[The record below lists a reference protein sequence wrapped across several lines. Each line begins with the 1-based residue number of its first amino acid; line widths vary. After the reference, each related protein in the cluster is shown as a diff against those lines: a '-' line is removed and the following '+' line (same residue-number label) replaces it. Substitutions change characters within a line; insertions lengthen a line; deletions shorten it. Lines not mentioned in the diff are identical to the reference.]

1 MRKLFTYEQFLTER
15 EVRNTD
21 LESVFEGGA
30 YGHLTHPFEDLGLT
44 MRDVK
49 DMIDSTVEG
58 AFGPENFVQEKTDG
72 QQLSISWKDGK
83 LIAAR
88 NKSHL
93 KNAGAE
99 AMSAQDLALKFKD
112 RGDIE
117 IAYNAAMRDLEAS
130 IGALSPGD
138 KERLFA
144 NGQKF
149 ASVEVI
155 TPVTQNTVPYGQ
167 NLLVFH
173 GVVEYDEAGNDIGE
187 DKEAGRELGRLITDA
202 NAAAQEMFYVRG
214 PQDLPIKPFSNT
226 KARAQYYNKKLND
239 IMKEAGITLDSTVQ
253 DFVMGASVNMVKEL
267 AKRDGITLPPESIDG
282 LARRLGDIDKSYTV
296 AQIKKDLGSVAEW
309 YTNLEKK
316 EAKMIKKKIYAP
328 LENLFLEVGTE
339 MMKHMTA
346 FLSAN
351 PTSAAESMRKEIES
365 TIAQIRT
372 NGDATDIEK
381 LEHELS
387 RVAAIGGLENIVP
400 TEGITFVY
408 KGKVY
413 KYTGIFAPVHQIR
426 SILAYK
432 K

>member
-1 MRKLFTYEQFLTER
+1 MHKILTYEQFLIER
-15 EVRNTD
+15 ASAQGAHSLVM
-21 LESVFEGGA
+21 EGGA
-30 YGHLTHPFEDLGLT
+30 YGHLTHPFEDLRLT

-83 LIAAR
+83 LVAAR

-93 KNAGAE
+93 KNAGE
-99 AMSAQDLALKFKD
+99 NAMSASDLASMFKG

-173 GVVEYDEAGNDIGE
+173 GIVEYDTNGNVIGE
-187 DKEAGRELGRLITDA
+187 DKQAGRELGSLIADA

-214 PQDLPIKPFSNT
+214 PQDLPIAPFANT
-226 KARAQYYNKKLND
+226 KSRAQYYNKKLSD
-239 IMKEAGITLDSTVQ
+239 IMKEAGISLDSTVQ
-253 DFVMGASVNMVKEL
+253 DFVMGTASNMIKEL
-267 AKRDGITLPPESIDG
+267 AKRDGITLPSEAIEG
-282 LARRLGDIDKSYTV
+282 LARRVGDIDKSYTV
-296 AQIKKDLGSVAEW
+296 AQIKKDLGDSADW
-309 YTNLEKK
+309 YIQLEKK
-316 EAKMIKKKIYAP
+316 EAKMLKKKIYAP

-351 PTSAAESMRKEIES
+351 PTLAAEQMRKEIEK
-365 TIAQIRT
+365 TISQIKT

-387 RVAAIGGLENIVP
+387 RVAAVGGLENIVP

>member
-1 MRKLFTYEQFLTER
+1 MNRLYTYEEFLTER

-21 LESVFEGGA
+21 LEPLFEGGA

-44 MRDVK
+44 MTDVK
-49 DMIDSTVEG
+49 DMIDATVQG

-72 QQLSISWKDGK
+72 QQLSISWKNGQ

-93 KNAGAE
+93 KNAGE
-99 AMSAQDLALKFKD
+99 NAMTAADLAAKFKD

-117 IAYNAAMRDLEAS
+117 IAYNTAMRDLSAS

-138 KERLFA
+138 KEKMF
-144 NGQKF
+144 GEGTKF
-149 ASVEVI
+149 ASVEI
-155 TPVTQNTVPYGQ
+155 MTPVTQNTVPYGQ
-167 NLLVFH
+167 DLLVFH
-173 GVVEYDEAGNDIGE
+173 GIVEYDIDGNVVGE
-187 DKEAGRELGRLITDA
+187 DKQAGRDLGKMIADA

-214 PQDLPIKPFSNT
+214 PQDIPIKPFKNT
-226 KARAQYYNKKLND
+226 KARAKYYNDKLKS
-239 IMKEAGITLDSTVQ
+239 IMQDAGINLNSTVQ
-253 DFVMGASVNMVKEL
+253 DFVVGRAVNVVRGLDIDIPE
-267 AKRDGITLPPESIDG
+267 ESIEG
-282 LARRLGDIDKSYTV
+282 IANRLGGINKSYSV
-296 AQIKKDLGSVAEW
+296 AKMKKDMGPDLTKEYSDF
-309 YTNLEKK
+309 EKK
-316 EAKMIKKKIYAP
+316 NEKMIKKQIYAP

-339 MMKHMTA
+339 MMKHMEA

-351 PTSAAESMRKEIES
+351 PTQAGEQMRKEIED
-365 TIAQIRT
+365 TISKIRK
-372 NGDATDIEK
+372 NGDVTDVEK
-381 LEHELS
+381 LEHELT
-387 RVAAIGGLENIVP
+387 RVAAVGGLENIVP

-413 KYTGIFAPVHQIR
+413 KYTGIFAPIHQIR

>member
-49 DMIDSTVEG
+49 EMIDSTVEG

-72 QQLSISWKDGK
+72 QQLSISWRDGR
-83 LIAAR
+83 LVAAR

-93 KNAGAE
+93 KEAGKN
-99 AMSAQDLALKFKD
+99 AMSAADLAAMFKG

-117 IAYNAAMRDLEAS
+117 IAYNAAMKDLEAS
-130 IGALSPGD
+130 IGSLSPAD

-173 GVVEYDEAGNDIGE
+173 GIVEYDDAGNVIGE
-187 DKEAGRELGRLITDA
+187 DKQAGRDLGKLIADA

-214 PQDLPIKPFSNT
+214 PQDLPIAPFANT
-226 KARAQYYNKKLND
+226 KARAQYYNKKLNE
-239 IMKEAGITLDSTVQ
+239 IMQDAGITLDSTIQ
-253 DFVMGASVNMVKEL
+253 DFVLGAAKNMVKEL
-267 AKRDGITLPPESIDG
+267 AKKDGVTLPDVAIEG
-282 LARRLGDIDKSYTV
+282 LAKRLGGIDKSYTV
-296 AQIKKDLGSVAEW
+296 AQIKKDLGESADW

-316 EAKMIKKKIYAP
+316 EEKIIKKKIYAP

-351 PTSAAESMRKEIES
+351 PTQAAEQMRKEIEN
-365 TIAQIRT
+365 TISQIKT
-372 NGDATDIEK
+372 NGDESDIQK

-387 RVAAIGGLENIVP
+387 RVAAVGGLDNIVP

-426 SILAYK
+426 SILVYK

>member
-1 MRKLFTYEQFLTER
+1 MKKLFTYEQFLTER

-93 KNAGAE
+93 KNVGAE

-117 IAYNAAMRDLEAS
+117 IAYNAAMRDLQSS
-130 IGALSPGD
+130 IGSLSPAQLE
-138 KERLFA
+138 KMFA
-144 NGQKF
+144 NGKKF
-149 ASVEVI
+149 ASIEI
-155 TPVTQNTVPYGQ
+155 MTPVTQNTVPYGQ
-167 NLLVFH
+167 DLIVFH
-173 GVVEYDEAGNDIGE
+173 GIVEYDEDGNSIDE
-187 DKEAGRELGRLITDA
+187 DKQAGRDLAKMIADA
-202 NAAAQEMFYVRG
+202 NAASQEMFYVRG
-214 PQDLPIKPFSNT
+214 PQEIPIKPFKNT
-226 KARAQYYNKKLND
+226 KARAQYYNKKLSEV
-239 IMKEAGITLDSTVQ
+239 MKDAGINLDSTVQ
-253 DFVMGASVNMVKEL
+253 DFVLGRAKNIVKGLDVDIPEGSIE
-267 AKRDGITLPPESIDG
+267 GI
-282 LARRLGDIDKSYTV
+282 AMRLGDINKSYSI
-296 AQIKKDLGSVAEW
+296 ANMKKDMGPELTKEYSDF
-309 YTNLEKK
+309 EKK
-316 EAKMIKKKIYAP
+316 NSKMIKKQIYAP

-339 MMKHMTA
+339 MMMHMEA

-351 PTSAAESMRKEIES
+351 PTAAGEHMRKEIED
-365 TIAQIRT
+365 TINKIRK
-372 NGDATDIEK
+372 NGDATDVEK

-387 RVAAIGGLENIVP
+387 RVAAVGGLDNIVP

-413 KYTGIFAPVHQIR
+413 KYTGIFAPIHQIR

>member
-1 MRKLFTYEQFLTER
+1 MNKLFTYEEFLTER

-21 LESVFEGGA
+21 LEPLFEGGA

-44 MRDVK
+44 MTDVK
-49 DMIDSTVEG
+49 DMIDATVQG

-72 QQLSISWKDGK
+72 QQLSISWKNGQ

-93 KNAGAE
+93 KNAGE
-99 AMSAQDLALKFKD
+99 NAMTAADVAAKFKD

-117 IAYNAAMRDLEAS
+117 IAYNTAMRDLNAS

-138 KERLFA
+138 KEKMF
-144 NGQKF
+144 GEGTKF
-149 ASVEVI
+149 ASVEI
-155 TPVTQNTVPYGQ
+155 MTPVTQNTVPYGQ
-167 NLLVFH
+167 DMLVFH
-173 GVVEYDEAGNDIGE
+173 GIVEYDIDGNVVGE
-187 DKEAGRELGRLITDA
+187 DKQAGRDLGKMIADA

-214 PQDLPIKPFSNT
+214 PQDIPIKPFKNT
-226 KARAQYYNKKLND
+226 KARAKYYNDKLKG
-239 IMKEAGITLDSTVQ
+239 IMQDAGINLNSTVQ
-253 DFVMGASVNMVKEL
+253 DFVVGRAVNVVRGLDMDIPE
-267 AKRDGITLPPESIDG
+267 ESIEG
-282 LARRLGDIDKSYTV
+282 IANRLGGINKSYSV
-296 AQIKKDLGSVAEW
+296 AKMKKDMGPDLTKEYSDF
-309 YTNLEKK
+309 EKK
-316 EAKMIKKKIYAP
+316 NEKMIKKQIYAP

-339 MMKHMTA
+339 MMQHMEA

-351 PTSAAESMRKEIES
+351 PTQAGEQMRKEIETAIN
-365 TIAQIRT
+365 TIRK
-372 NGDATDIEK
+372 NGDATDVEK

-387 RVAAIGGLENIVP
+387 RVAAVGGLENIVP

-413 KYTGIFAPVHQIR
+413 KYTGIFAPIHQIR

>member
-1 MRKLFTYEQFLTER
+1 MKRLFTYNQFLTER
-15 EVRNTD
+15 ELRDTG
-21 LESVFEGGA
+21 LESINEGGA

-49 DMIDSTVEG
+49 EMIDSTVEG

-72 QQLSISWKDGK
+72 QQLSISWKNGQ

-99 AMSAQDLALKFKD
+99 AMTAADLADKFKG

-117 IAYNAAMRDLEAS
+117 IAYNAAMRDLQNS
-130 IGALSPGD
+130 IGALSPAD
-138 KERLFA
+138 KERMFA
-144 NGQKF
+144 EGKKF
-149 ASVEVI
+149 ASVEI
-155 TPVTQNTVPYGQ
+155 MTPVTQNTVPYGQ
-167 NLLVFH
+167 DLLVFH
-173 GVVEYDEAGNDIGE
+173 GIVEYDEDGNVIGE
-187 DKEAGRELGRLITDA
+187 DKQAGRDLGKMIADA
-202 NAAAQEMFYVRG
+202 NAASQEMFYVRG
-214 PQDLPIKPFSNT
+214 PQDIPIKPFKNT
-226 KARAQYYNKKLND
+226 KARAKYYNDKL
-239 IMKEAGITLDSTVQ
+239 KEIIQGAGITLDSTVQ
-253 DFVMGASVNMVKEL
+253 DFVLGAAKNMVQEL
-267 AKRDGITLPPESIDG
+267 AKRDGVTVPDAAVEG
-282 LARRLGDIDKSYTV
+282 LARRLGDIDKSYN
-296 AQIKKDLGSVAEW
+296 ARQIKADLGEDAKW
-309 YTNLEKK
+309 YTDLEKK
-316 EAKMIKKKIYAP
+316 EGKMIKKKIYAP

-339 MMKHMTA
+339 MMNHMEA

-351 PTSAAESMRKEIES
+351 PTHAGEQMRKEIET
-365 TIAQIRT
+365 TINTIRK
-372 NGDATDIEK
+372 NGDVTDVEK

-387 RVAAIGGLENIVP
+387 RVAAVGGLENIVP

-413 KYTGIFAPVHQIR
+413 KYTGIFAPIHQIR